1 MTAIEGG
8 ISKMQQSRG
17 GGDLVNFIVTT
28 KIHPLPPPPPL
39 SQGVNNDRFPTV
51 TYKTNVLKRGGVG
64 RIYVFK

>member
-8 ISKMQQSRG
+8 ISRMQQSRG

-28 KIHPLPPPPPL
+28 KIHPTPPPL
-39 SQGVNNDRFPTV
+39 SQGINNDRFPTV

>member
-8 ISKMQQSRG
+8 SVECNRAWG

-28 KIHPLPPPPPL
+28 KIHPPSPPPL
-39 SQGVNNDRFPTV
+39 SQGINNDRFPTV

-64 RIYVFK
+64 CIYVFK

>member
-1 MTAIEGG
+1 
-8 ISKMQQSRG
+8 MQQSRG

-28 KIHPLPPPPPL
+28 KIHPLPPL
-39 SQGVNNDRFPTV
+39 SQGINNDRFPTV